1 MTKDEFAARVGACE
15 KNLYLSALS
24 VTRNAHDAEDAV
36 ADAVC
41 TAWER
46 IGDLRDPDRFDGWLL
61 QIALNEAKR
70 IRRKSRVY
78 ADIDELKDSFGEDMD
93 TGGMEFFDII
103 SRFKTDDEGRR
114 ILSLRFFYDYTIAE
128 TARILKKPENTVK
141 AKYYRVLQKL
151 REQYE
156 KEGKL

>member
-1 MTKDEFAARVGACE
+1 MTKDEFAAAVTACE

-24 VTRNAHDAEDAV
+24 VTRNSEDAK
-36 ADAVC
+36 DAVGEAVC
-41 TAWER
+41 IAWER
-46 IGDLRDPDRFDGWLL
+46 IDDLRDPEKFDGWLL
-61 QIALNEAKR
+61 RIALNKAKR
-70 IRRKSRVY
+70 IRRKSRAY

-141 AKYYRVLQKL
+141 AKYYRLLEKL
-151 REQYE
+151 REQYG

>member
-1 MTKDEFAARVGACE
+1 MTKDEFAIAVTACE

-24 VTRNAHDAEDAV
+24 VTRNSEDAK
-36 ADAVC
+36 DAVGEAVC
-41 TAWER
+41 IAWER
-46 IGDLRDPDRFDGWLL
+46 IDDLRDPEKFDGWLL
-61 QIALNEAKR
+61 RIALNKAKR

-141 AKYYRVLQKL
+141 AKYYRLLEKL
-151 REQYE
+151 REQYG